1 MDVVGL
7 FRPRAELTEDERAG
21 GLRATTWQAV
31 SASAADGFAS
41 GGFLVAFALAMGAN
55 NTQIGIMTALPFLMQ
70 VLQLLALVAV
80 ERTGLRKVFAVGAY
94 FVAYA
99 AWVLVAMVPF
109 VLSVPHA
116 GAVSILLAL
125 VAVRGAALAFVTTG
139 WNSWLQDLV
148 PRESLG
154 SFFALRLRMATIAAA
169 VSSMAAAAYIDLW
182 KGSVAAGDVI
192 YGYSI
197 AILFGAVLLGWPAV
211 GIMARIP
218 EPRMSSPE
226 GPRRSLRQTLS
237 APFSDV
243 GYRPLI
249 NFMFLWNFAAQL
261 ALPFF
266 AVYMLERLEL
276 PLSLVVGLTVASQIA
291 NVVFLRVWG
300 PMVDQLGSKV
310 VLSVST
316 SLFFLV
322 VLGWTFTTLPDRH
335 ALTMPLLVVLHLLI
349 GVATAGVNISTTTI
363 RMKMAPR
370 AQATSYLTAATLAA
384 SIGAGTSPLL
394 GGLFADFFSVRHL
407 EVAVEWVS
415 PARTVEFPA
424 VFLTGFDFLFAV
436 AFVMGLVTLRV
447 LASVREEG
455 EVDRQVVMDT
465 LMAQTRDNLRV
476 LNTVPGLAM
485 ASRVPEATVR
495 FVPRFA
501 GLDVAAGVTAYQAAV
516 SIRDAVSAVTQGRQA
531 ARIASSM
538 VSRAVLQAARQAG
551 DLSAHGA
558 GLAVGA
564 TSGAVQAALDS
575 GMALDRAAR
584 HAAAAVLEG
593 LAGSDVDPADAL
605 WGAGYG
611 VVHAARDLGQ
621 DIGMTAA
628 AAIEGAVEKA
638 EALGLSEH
646 EAARAVARG
655 ALEAARETGPGLV
668 RELRAALLDSLI
680 AVDESERG
688 SRESDRSP

>member
-1 MDVVGL
+1 MDLLGP
-7 FRPRAELTEDERAG
+7 FRPKAALTDEERAA
-21 GLRATTWQAV
+21 GLRATTWQAI

-70 VLQLLALVAV
+70 LLQVLALVVV
-80 ERTGLRKVFAVGAY
+80 ERTGLRKAFAVGAY

-99 AWVLVAMVPF
+99 AWVLVAMVPL

-116 GAVSILLAL
+116 GAVTILLAL

-148 PRESLG
+148 PQESLG
-154 SFFALRLRMATIAAA
+154 AFFAQRLRMATLAAA

-182 KGSVAAGDVI
+182 KGSVAPDDVI

-211 GIMARIP
+211 GFMARIP
-218 EPRMSSPE
+218 EPRMARQE
-226 GPRRSLRQTLS
+226 GPKRSLRETLA

-243 GYRPLI
+243 NFRPLV

-276 PLSLVVGLTVASQIA
+276 PLSLVVGLTVASQVA
-291 NVVFLRVWG
+291 NVLFLRVWG

-335 ALTMPLLVVLHLLI
+335 ALTVPLLVALHLLI

-407 EVAVEWVS
+407 QVAFEWVS
-415 PARTVEFPA
+415 PAQTIEFPA

-436 AFVMGLVTLRV
+436 AFLMGLVTLRV
-447 LASVREEG
+447 LASIREEG

-476 LNTVPGLAM
+476 LNTVPGLAI
-485 ASRVPEATVR
+485 ASRVPEETMR

-501 GLDVAAGVTAYQAAV
+501 GLDVAAGVTAYQAAA
-516 SIRDAVSAVTQGRQA
+516 SIRDAASAVEHGRQA
-531 ARIASSM
+531 ARSVSRTL
-538 VSRAVLQAARQAG
+538 SRAVLQTARQAG
-551 DLSAHGA
+551 DLGAHGA

-564 TSGAVQAALDS
+564 ASGALHAALDS
-575 GMALDRAAR
+575 GMALDRAVS
-584 HAAAAVLEG
+584 AVLEG
-593 LAGSDVDPADAL
+593 LAGSDVAPADAL

-621 DIGMTAA
+621 DIGTSAA
-628 AAIEGAVEKA
+628 AAIDGAVEQA
-638 EALGLSEH
+638 DALGLSAH
-646 EAARAVARG
+646 EAANAAARG
-655 ALEAARETGPGLV
+655 ALEAAREIGPGSAE
-668 RELRAALLDSLI
+668 ELHGKLLDALI
-680 AVDESERG
+680 AANEGELPS
-688 SRESDRSP
+688 

>member
-1 MDVVGL
+1 MDFLGP
-7 FRPRAELTEDERAG
+7 FRPRAELTEEERAG
-21 GLRATTWQAV
+21 GLRATTRQAV

-70 VLQLLALVAV
+70 LLQVLALFVV
-80 ERTGLRKVFAVGAY
+80 ERTGLRKAFAVGAY

-109 VLSVPHA
+109 ALSVPHA
-116 GAVSILLAL
+116 GAVTTLLAL

-154 SFFALRLRMATIAAA
+154 AFFALRLRMATIAAA
-169 VSSMAAAAYIDLW
+169 VSSMAAAAYIDFW
-182 KGSVAAGDVI
+182 KGSVAAEDVI
-192 YGYSI
+192 FGYSI

-211 GIMARIP
+211 GFMARIP
-218 EPRMSSPE
+218 EPRMARPE
-226 GPRRSLRQTLS
+226 GPRRSLRETLS
-237 APFSDV
+237 TPFSDP

-276 PLSLVVGLTVASQIA
+276 PLSLVVGLTVASQLA

-335 ALTMPLLVVLHLLI
+335 ALTVPLLVVLHLFI
-349 GVATAGVNISTTTI
+349 GVAGAGVNISTTTI

-407 EVAVEWVS
+407 QVAFEWVS

-447 LASVREEG
+447 LATIREEG
-455 EVDRQVVMDT
+455 EVDQQVVMDT

-516 SIRDAVSAVTQGRQA
+516 SVRDAVITVSRGRQA
-531 ARIASSM
+531 ARSVSGL
-538 VSRAVLQAARQAG
+538 VSRAASQAARQVG
-551 DLSAHGA
+551 DLGAHGA

-564 TSGAVQAALDS
+564 TSGAVHAALES

-584 HAAAAVLEG
+584 QSAAAVLEG
-593 LAGSDVDPADAL
+593 LAGSDVRAADAL

-611 VVHAARDLGQ
+611 SVRAAVDLGH
-621 DIGMTAA
+621 DIGRTAA
-628 AAIEGAVEKA
+628 AAIAGAA
-638 EALGLSEH
+638 EQAQAFGLTQQ
-646 EAARAVARG
+646 EAASAVARG
-655 ALEAARETGPGLV
+655 ALDAAREVGPGLV
-668 RELRAALLDSLI
+668 RELRGALLDSLI
-680 AVDESERG
+680 AADESEGERQK
-688 SRESDRSP
+688 SDDG

>member
-7 FRPRAELTEDERAG
+7 FRPKPSLSEEERAG
-21 GLRATTWQAV
+21 GLRAMTWQAV

-70 VLQLLALVAV
+70 PLQVLALVVV
-80 ERTGLRKVFAVGAY
+80 ERTGLRKAVAVGAY

-99 AWVLVAMVPF
+99 AWIPVALIPF
-109 VLSVPHA
+109 ALSVPHA
-116 GAVSILLAL
+116 GAVTVLLAL
-125 VAVRGAALAFVTTG
+125 VAVRGAAASFVSTS
-139 WNSWLQDLV
+139 WNSWLQDIV
-148 PRESLG
+148 PRDAMG
-154 SFFALRLRMATIAAA
+154 GFFAQRLRMATISAA
-169 VSSMAAAAYIDLW
+169 VSSMAAALYIDFW
-182 KGSVAAGDVI
+182 KGSAAAEDVI

-211 GIMARIP
+211 GFMARIP
-218 EPRMSSPE
+218 EPRMVRHG
-226 GPRRSLRQTLS
+226 GPRRSLRETLA
-237 APFSDV
+237 APFSDS
-243 GYRPLI
+243 GFRPLI
-249 NFMFLWNFAAQL
+249 NFMFLWNFAAHL

-266 AVYMLERLEL
+266 AVYMLQRLEL
-276 PLSLVVGLTVASQIA
+276 PLSLVVGLTVASQVA
-291 NVVFLRVWG
+291 NVLFLRVWG

-310 VLSVST
+310 ILSVSS

-335 ALTMPLLVVLHLLI
+335 ALTVPLLVFLHLLI
-349 GVATAGVNISTTTI
+349 GIASAGVNISTTTI
-363 RMKMAPR
+363 RLKMAPR

-407 EVAVEWVS
+407 QVAFEWVS

-424 VFLTGFDFLFAV
+424 VFLTGFDFLFVV

-455 EVDRQVVMDT
+455 EVDQQVVMDT
-465 LMAQTRDNLRV
+465 LMAQTRENLRV

-501 GLDVAAGVTAYQAAV
+501 GLDVAAGVTAYQAAA
-516 SIRDAVSAVTQGRQA
+516 SMRDAVMAVTQGREA
-531 ARIASSM
+531 ARSVSGL
-538 VSRAVLQAARQAG
+538 VSRAASQAARQVG
-551 DLSAHGA
+551 DLGTHGA

-564 TSGAVQAALDS
+564 TSGAVLAALES
-575 GMALDRAAR
+575 GIALDRAAR
-584 HAAAAVLEG
+584 QSAAAVLEG
-593 LAGSDVDPADAL
+593 LAGSEVKAVDAL

-611 VVHAARDLGQ
+611 SVRTAMDLGQ
-621 DIGMTAA
+621 DIDRTAS
-628 AAIEGAVEKA
+628 AAIEGAVEQA
-638 EALGLSEH
+638 QAFGLSQH
-646 EAARAVARG
+646 EAARAAARG
-655 ALEAARETGPGLV
+655 ALEAAREMGPGLA
-668 RELRAALLDSLI
+668 RELRGTLLDSLI
-680 AVDESERG
+680 SVDERG
-688 SRESDRSP
+688 GETRESDDG

>member
-1 MDVVGL
+1 MDVAGL
-7 FRPRAELTEDERAG
+7 FRPRPALTDEERAG
-21 GLRATTWQAV
+21 GLRTTTWQAV

-70 VLQLLALVAV
+70 PLQVLALVVV
-80 ERTGLRKVFAVGAY
+80 ERTGLRKAFAVSAY
-94 FVAYA
+94 FVAYG

-116 GAVSILLAL
+116 GAVTILLAL

-154 SFFALRLRMATIAAA
+154 AFFALRLRMATLAAA
-169 VSSMAAAAYIDLW
+169 VSSMAAAAYIDFW
-182 KGSVAAGDVI
+182 KGSVAADEVI

-211 GIMARIP
+211 GFMARIP
-218 EPRMSSPE
+218 EPRMARPD
-226 GPRRSLRQTLS
+226 GPRRSLRDTLA
-237 APFSDV
+237 APFSDA

-266 AVYMLERLEL
+266 AVYMLERLDM
-276 PLSLVVGLTVASQIA
+276 PLSLVVGLTVASQLA

-300 PMVDQLGSKV
+300 PMVDQYGSKV

-335 ALTMPLLVVLHLLI
+335 ALTVPLLVVLHLLI

-363 RMKMAPR
+363 RMKMAPK

-407 EVAVEWVS
+407 QVAFEWVS
-415 PARTVEFPA
+415 PARTIEFPA

-436 AFVMGLVTLRV
+436 AFLMGLVTLRV
-447 LASVREEG
+447 LATIREEG
-455 EVDRQVVMDT
+455 EVDQQVVMDT

-501 GLDVAAGVTAYQAAV
+501 GLDVAAGVTAYQAAA
-516 SIRDAVSAVTQGRQA
+516 SMRDAVVAVSTGRRA
-531 ARIASSM
+531 ARSVSRVI
-538 VSRAVLQAARQAG
+538 SRAVLQAARQAG
-551 DLSAHGA
+551 DLGAHGA

-564 TSGAVQAALDS
+564 TSGAVHAALDS

-593 LAGSDVDPADAL
+593 LAGSDVAPTDAL

-611 VVHAARDLGQ
+611 VVHTAKDLGQ

-628 AAIEGAVEKA
+628 AAIEGAVEQA
-638 EALGLSEH
+638 DALGLSAH
-646 EAARAVARG
+646 EAANAAARG
-655 ALEAARETGPGLV
+655 ALEAAREIGPGSAE
-668 RELRAALLDSLI
+668 ELQGKLLDALI
-680 AVDESERG
+680 AANEGE
-688 SRESDRSP
+688 PLP

>member
-1 MDVVGL
+1 ML
-7 FRPRAELTEDERAG
+7 RPFRPRAALSDEERSA
-21 GLRATTWQAV
+21 GLRVTTWQAV

-41 GGFLVAFALAMGAN
+41 GGFLAAFALAMGAN

-70 VLQLLALVAV
+70 PIQMLALVLV
-80 ERTGLRKVFAVGAY
+80 ERTGVRKAFAVGAY

-99 AWVLVAMVPF
+99 AWVLVALVPF
-109 VLSVPHA
+109 VLSVPNA
-116 GAVSILLAL
+116 GAVTILLAL

-148 PRESLG
+148 PQESLG
-154 SFFALRLRMATIAAA
+154 GFFAQRLRMATIAAA
-169 VSSMAAAAYIDLW
+169 VSSMAAAAYIDFW
-182 KGSVAAGDVI
+182 KGSVAAEDVI
-192 YGYSI
+192 FGYSI

-211 GIMARIP
+211 GFMARIP
-218 EPRMSSPE
+218 EPRLVRPE
-226 GPRRSLRQTLS
+226 GPRRSLRETLG

-243 GYRPLI
+243 NFRPLI
-249 NFMFLWNFAAQL
+249 NFMFLWNFAAHL

-266 AVYMLERLEL
+266 AVYMLQRLEL
-276 PLSLVVGLTVASQIA
+276 PLSLVVGLTVASQLA

-335 ALTMPLLVVLHLLI
+335 ALTVPLLVVLHLLI
-349 GVATAGVNISTTTI
+349 GVASAGVNISTTTI

-370 AQATSYLTAATLAA
+370 AQATSYLTAASLAA

-407 EVAVEWVS
+407 QIGFEWVS

-436 AFVMGLVTLRV
+436 AFVMGLITLRV
-447 LASVREEG
+447 LATIREEG
-455 EVDRQVVMDT
+455 EVDQQVVMDT

-476 LNTVPGLAM
+476 LNTIPGLAM

-516 SIRDAVSAVTQGRQA
+516 SVHDAVMAVSRGREAAHSISGLVSRAAGQA
-531 ARIASSM
+531 ARRAS
-538 VSRAVLQAARQAG
+538 
-551 DLSAHGA
+551 DLGAHGA

-564 TSGAVQAALDS
+564 TSGAVQAALES
-575 GMALDRAAR
+575 GVALDEAAR
-584 HAAAAVLEG
+584 QSAAAVLEG
-593 LAGSDVDPADAL
+593 LSGSDVKAADAL

-611 VVHAARDLGQ
+611 SVRAAVDLGQ
-621 DIGMTAA
+621 DSGRAA
-628 AAIEGAVEKA
+628 AAVIAGAVEQA
-638 EALGLSEH
+638 NAFGLSQH
-646 EAARAVARG
+646 EAARAVAGG
-655 ALEAARETGPGLV
+655 ALDAAGEMGPGLV
-668 RELRAALLDSLI
+668 GELRRALLDSLV
-680 AVDESERG
+680 AVDESEGGR
-688 SRESDRSP
+688 RESDDG

>member
-1 MDVVGL
+1 MDVLGL
-7 FRPRAELTEDERAG
+7 FRPRAALSDEERSA

-31 SASAADGFAS
+31 SAAAADGFAS

-70 VLQLLALVAV
+70 PLQVLALVLV
-80 ERTGLRKVFAVGAY
+80 ERMRLRKAFAVVGY

-116 GAVSILLAL
+116 GAVTILLAL

-154 SFFALRLRMATIAAA
+154 GFFAQRLRMATIAAA
-169 VSSMAAAAYIDLW
+169 VSSMAAAAYIDFW
-182 KGSVAAGDVI
+182 KGSVATEDVI
-192 YGYSI
+192 FGYSI

-211 GIMARIP
+211 GFMARIP
-218 EPRMSSPE
+218 EPRMMRPE
-226 GPRRSLRQTLS
+226 GPRRSLRETLA
-237 APFSDV
+237 APFSDA
-243 GYRPLI
+243 GFRPLV
-249 NFMFLWNFAAQL
+249 NFMFLWNFAAYL

-266 AVYMLERLEL
+266 AVYMLERLEM
-276 PLSLVVGLTVASQIA
+276 PLSLVVALTVASQVA
-291 NVVFLRVWG
+291 NVLFLRVWG

-335 ALTMPLLVVLHLLI
+335 ALTVPLLIVLHLLI
-349 GVATAGVNISTTTI
+349 GVASAGVNISTTTI

-407 EVAVEWVS
+407 QVAFEWVS
-415 PARTVEFPA
+415 PARTIEFPA

-447 LASVREEG
+447 LATVREEG
-455 EVDRQVVMDT
+455 EVDQQVVMDT

-476 LNTVPGLAM
+476 LNTVPGLAI
-485 ASRVPEATVR
+485 ASRMPLGSMR
-495 FVPRFA
+495 SFVPRFA
-501 GLDVAAGVTAYQAAV
+501 GLDVAAGVTAYQAAASV
-516 SIRDAVSAVTQGRQA
+516 HDAVIAVSRGREV
-531 ARIASSM
+531 ARGISGL
-538 VSRAVLQAARQAG
+538 VSRAAGQAARQAG
-551 DLSAHGA
+551 DLGAHGV

-564 TSGAVQAALDS
+564 TSGAVHAALES
-575 GMALDRAAR
+575 GVALDRAAR
-584 HAAAAVLEG
+584 QSAAAVLEG
-593 LAGSDVDPADAL
+593 LAGADVKAADVL

-611 VVHAARDLGQ
+611 SVRAAMDQGQ
-621 DIGMTAA
+621 DIGRTAVA
-628 AAIEGAVEKA
+628 TIAGVVEQA
-638 EALGLSEH
+638 HALGVSEH
-646 EAARAVARG
+646 EAARAAAKG
-655 ALEAARETGPGLV
+655 ALEAAREMGPGLV
-668 RELRAALLDSLI
+668 GELRGALLDSLI
-680 AVDESERG
+680 AVDENEDGGRRLG
-688 SRESDRSP
+688 R

>member
-1 MDVVGL
+1 ML
-7 FRPRAELTEDERAG
+7 RPFRPRAALSDEERSA
-21 GLRATTWQAV
+21 GLRVTTWQAV

-41 GGFLVAFALAMGAN
+41 GGFLAAFALAMGAN

-70 VLQLLALVAV
+70 PIQVLALVLV
-80 ERTGLRKVFAVGAY
+80 ERTGVRKAFAVGAY

-99 AWVLVAMVPF
+99 AWVLVALVPF
-109 VLSVPHA
+109 VLSVPNA
-116 GAVSILLAL
+116 GAVTILLAL

-148 PRESLG
+148 PQESLG
-154 SFFALRLRMATIAAA
+154 GFFAQRLRMATIAAA
-169 VSSMAAAAYIDLW
+169 VSSMAAAAYIDFW
-182 KGSVAAGDVI
+182 KGSVAAEDVI
-192 YGYSI
+192 FGYSI
-197 AILFGAVLLGWPAV
+197 AILFGAILLGWSAV
-211 GIMARIP
+211 GFMARIP
-218 EPRMSSPE
+218 EPRMARPE
-226 GPRRSLRQTLS
+226 GLRRSLSETLA
-237 APFSDV
+237 APFADV
-243 GYRPLI
+243 NFRPLI
-249 NFMFLWNFAAQL
+249 NFMFLWNFAAHL

-266 AVYMLERLEL
+266 AVYMLQRLDL
-276 PLSLVVGLTVASQIA
+276 PLSLVVGLTVASQLA

-335 ALTMPLLVVLHLLI
+335 ALTVSLLVVLHLLI
-349 GVATAGVNISTTTI
+349 GVASAGVNISTTTI

-370 AQATSYLTAATLAA
+370 AQATSYLTAASLAA

-407 EVAVEWVS
+407 QIGFEWVS

-447 LASVREEG
+447 LATIREEG
-455 EVDRQVVMDT
+455 EVDQQVVMDT

-516 SIRDAVSAVTQGRQA
+516 SMHDAVMAVSRGREAARSISGLVSRAAGQA
-531 ARIASSM
+531 ARRAS
-538 VSRAVLQAARQAG
+538 
-551 DLSAHGA
+551 DLGAHGA

-564 TSGAVQAALDS
+564 TSGAVQAALES
-575 GMALDRAAR
+575 GVALDEAAR
-584 HAAAAVLEG
+584 QSAAAVLEG
-593 LAGSDVDPADAL
+593 LAGSDVKAADAL

-611 VVHAARDLGQ
+611 SVSAAVDLGQ
-621 DIGMTAA
+621 DSGRAA
-628 AAIEGAVEKA
+628 AAVIAGAVEQA
-638 EALGLSEH
+638 NAFGLSQH
-646 EAARAVARG
+646 EAARAVAGG
-655 ALEAARETGPGLV
+655 ALDAAGEMGPGLV
-668 RELRAALLDSLI
+668 GELRRALLDSLV
-680 AVDESERG
+680 AVHESEGGR
-688 SRESDRSP
+688 RESDDG

>member
-1 MDVVGL
+1 MDVLGL
-7 FRPRAELTEDERAG
+7 FRPRAALSDEERAG

-70 VLQLLALVAV
+70 PLQVLALVLV
-80 ERTGLRKVFAVGAY
+80 ERMRLRKAFAVVGY

-116 GAVSILLAL
+116 GAVTILLAL

-154 SFFALRLRMATIAAA
+154 GFFAQRLRMATIAAA
-169 VSSMAAAAYIDLW
+169 VSSMAAAVYIDFW
-182 KGSVAAGDVI
+182 KGSVATEDVI
-192 YGYSI
+192 FGYSI

-211 GIMARIP
+211 GFMARIP
-218 EPRMSSPE
+218 EPRMMRPD
-226 GPRRSLRQTLS
+226 GPRRSLRETLA
-237 APFSDV
+237 APFSDA
-243 GYRPLI
+243 GFRPLVS
-249 NFMFLWNFAAQL
+249 FMFLWNFAAYL

-266 AVYMLERLEL
+266 AVYMLERLEM
-276 PLSLVVGLTVASQIA
+276 PLSLVVGLTVASQVA
-291 NVVFLRVWG
+291 NVLFLRVWG

-335 ALTMPLLVVLHLLI
+335 ALTVPLLVVLHLLI
-349 GVATAGVNISTTTI
+349 GVASAGVNISTTTI

-384 SIGAGTSPLL
+384 SVGAGTSPLL

-407 EVAVEWVS
+407 QIAFEWVS
-415 PARTVEFPA
+415 PARTIEFPA

-447 LASVREEG
+447 LAAVREEG
-455 EVDRQVVMDT
+455 EVDQQVVMDA

-476 LNTVPGLAM
+476 LNTVPGLAI
-485 ASRVPEATVR
+485 ASRMPLGSMR
-495 FVPRFA
+495 SFVPRFA
-501 GLDVAAGVTAYQAAV
+501 GLDVAAGVTAYQAAASV
-516 SIRDAVSAVTQGRQA
+516 HDAVIAVSRGREA
-531 ARIASSM
+531 ARGISGL
-538 VSRAVLQAARQAG
+538 VSRAAGQAARQAG
-551 DLSAHGA
+551 DLGAHGV

-564 TSGAVQAALDS
+564 TSGAVHAALES
-575 GMALDRAAR
+575 GVALDRAAR
-584 HAAAAVLEG
+584 QSAAAVLEG
-593 LAGSDVDPADAL
+593 LAGADVDPADAL

-611 VVHAARDLGQ
+611 VVHAAKDLGQ
-621 DIGMTAA
+621 DLGMTAV
-628 AAIEGAVEKA
+628 AAIKGAVEQA
-638 EALGLSEH
+638 GELGLSRH
-646 EAARAVARG
+646 EAANAAARG
-655 ALEAARETGPGLV
+655 ALEAAREMGPGPAE
-668 RELRAALLDSLI
+668 ELHGKLLDALI
-680 AVDESERG
+680 AANEDELL
-688 SRESDRSP
+688 P

>member
-1 MDVVGL
+1 ML
-7 FRPRAELTEDERAG
+7 RPFRPRAALSDEERSA
-21 GLRATTWQAV
+21 GLRVTTWQAV

-41 GGFLVAFALAMGAN
+41 GGFLAAFALAMGAN

-70 VLQLLALVAV
+70 PIQVLALVLV
-80 ERTGLRKVFAVGAY
+80 ERTGVRKAFAVGAY

-99 AWVLVAMVPF
+99 AWVLVALVPF
-109 VLSVPHA
+109 VLSVPNA
-116 GAVSILLAL
+116 GAVTILLAL

-148 PRESLG
+148 PQESLG
-154 SFFALRLRMATIAAA
+154 GFFAQRLRMATIAAA
-169 VSSMAAAAYIDLW
+169 VSSMAAAAYIDFW
-182 KGSVAAGDVI
+182 KGSVAAEDVI
-192 YGYSI
+192 FGYSI
-197 AILFGAVLLGWPAV
+197 AILFGAILLGWSAV
-211 GIMARIP
+211 GFMARIP
-218 EPRMSSPE
+218 EPRMARPE
-226 GPRRSLRQTLS
+226 GLRRSLSETLA
-237 APFSDV
+237 APFADV
-243 GYRPLI
+243 NFRPLI
-249 NFMFLWNFAAQL
+249 NFMFLWNFAAHL

-266 AVYMLERLEL
+266 AVYMLQRLEL
-276 PLSLVVGLTVASQIA
+276 PLSLVVGLTVASQLA

-335 ALTMPLLVVLHLLI
+335 ALTVPLLVVLHLLI
-349 GVATAGVNISTTTI
+349 GVASAGVNISTTTI

-370 AQATSYLTAATLAA
+370 AQATSYLTAASLAA

-407 EVAVEWVS
+407 QIGFEWVS

-447 LASVREEG
+447 LATIREEG
-455 EVDRQVVMDT
+455 EVDQQVVMDT

-516 SIRDAVSAVTQGRQA
+516 SVHDAVMAVSRGREAARSISGLVSRAAGQA
-531 ARIASSM
+531 ARRAS
-538 VSRAVLQAARQAG
+538 
-551 DLSAHGA
+551 DLGAHGA

-564 TSGAVQAALDS
+564 TSGAVQAALES
-575 GMALDRAAR
+575 GVALDEAAR
-584 HAAAAVLEG
+584 QSAAAVLEG
-593 LAGSDVDPADAL
+593 LAGSDVKAADAL

-611 VVHAARDLGQ
+611 SVSAAVDLGQ
-621 DIGMTAA
+621 DSGRAA
-628 AAIEGAVEKA
+628 AAVIAGAVEQA
-638 EALGLSEH
+638 NAFGLSQH
-646 EAARAVARG
+646 EAARAVAGG
-655 ALEAARETGPGLV
+655 ALDAAGEMGPGLV
-668 RELRAALLDSLI
+668 GELRRALLDSLV
-680 AVDESERG
+680 AVDESEGGR
-688 SRESDRSP
+688 RESVDG

>member
-1 MDVVGL
+1 MDVL
-7 FRPRAELTEDERAG
+7 RPFRPRAALSEQERLG

-41 GGFLVAFALAMGAN
+41 GGFLAAFALAMGAN

-70 VLQLLALVAV
+70 PIQVLALFLI
-80 ERTGLRKVFAVGAY
+80 ERTGVRKAFAVGAY

-99 AWVLVAMVPF
+99 AWVLVALIPF

-116 GAVSILLAL
+116 GAVTILLAL
-125 VAVRGAALAFVTTG
+125 VAVRGAVLAFVTTG

-148 PRESLG
+148 PQKSMG
-154 SFFALRLRMATIAAA
+154 GFFAQRLRMATIAAA
-169 VSSMAAAAYIDLW
+169 VSSMAAAAYIDYW
-182 KGSVAAGDVI
+182 KGSVAAEDVI

-197 AILFGAVLLGWPAV
+197 AILFGAVLLGWSAV
-211 GIMARIP
+211 GFMARIP
-218 EPRMSSPE
+218 EPRMARPE
-226 GPRRSLRQTLS
+226 GPSKPLRETL
-237 APFSDV
+237 AVPFSDANF
-243 GYRPLI
+243 RPLI
-249 NFMFLWNFAAQL
+249 NFMLLWNFAAHL

-276 PLSLVVGLTVASQIA
+276 PLSLVVGLTVASQLA

-335 ALTMPLLVVLHLLI
+335 ALTVPLLVVLHLLI
-349 GVATAGVNISTTTI
+349 GVASAGVNISATTI

-370 AQATSYLTAATLAA
+370 MQATSYLTAVSLAA
-384 SIGAGTSPLL
+384 SVGAGTSPLL
-394 GGLFADFFSVRHL
+394 GGLFADFFSVRHFQI
-407 EVAVEWVS
+407 AFEWVS
-415 PARTVEFPA
+415 PARTIEFPA

-447 LASVREEG
+447 LATVREEG
-455 EVDRQVVMDT
+455 EVDEQVVMDT

-476 LNTVPGLAM
+476 LNTIPGLAM

-501 GLDVAAGVTAYQAAV
+501 GLDVAAGVTAYQAAA
-516 SIRDAVSAVTQGRQA
+516 SMHDAVMAVTRGREA
-531 ARIASSM
+531 ARSISELASR
-538 VSRAVLQAARQAG
+538 VAGQAARQAG
-551 DLSAHGA
+551 DLGA
-558 GLAVGA
+558 QGVGLAVGA
-564 TSGAVQAALDS
+564 TSGAVHAALES
-575 GMALDRAAR
+575 GVALDRAAR
-584 HAAAAVLEG
+584 QSAAEVLEG
-593 LAGSDVDPADAL
+593 LAESNVEARDVM
-605 WGAGYG
+605 WGTGYG
-611 VVHAARDLGQ
+611 SVRTALDLDQ
-621 DIGMTAA
+621 DIGTAA
-628 AAIEGAVEKA
+628 TAAIAGVVEQA
-638 EALGLSEH
+638 HALGVSEH

-655 ALEAARETGPGLV
+655 ALEAAREMGPDLV
-668 RELRAALLDSLI
+668 RELRSALLDSLI
-680 AVDESERG
+680 AVDE
-688 SRESDRSP
+688 RESGRREANDD

>member
-1 MDVVGL
+1 LDLLGPL
-7 FRPRAELTEDERAG
+7 RPTDALTGEERAG
-21 GLRATTWQAV
+21 GLRAMKWQAA

-41 GGFLVAFALAMGAN
+41 GGFLAAFALAMGAN
-55 NTQIGIMTALPFLMQ
+55 NTQIGIMSALPFLVQPLQ
-70 VLQLLALVAV
+70 VLALVVV
-80 ERTGLRKVFAVGAY
+80 ERTRMRKAVAVGAY
-94 FVAYA
+94 FIAYA
-99 AWVLVAMVPF
+99 AWIPVALIPF
-109 VLSVPHA
+109 ALSVPHA
-116 GAVSILLAL
+116 GAVTVLLAL
-125 VAVRGAALAFVTTG
+125 VAVRGVAASFVSTS

-148 PRESLG
+148 PRDAMG
-154 SFFALRLRMATIAAA
+154 GFFGQRLRMATIAAA
-169 VSSMAAAAYIDLW
+169 LSSMAAALYIDFW
-182 KGSVAAGDVI
+182 KGSVAAEDVI
-192 YGYSI
+192 YGYSV

-211 GIMARIP
+211 GFMARIP
-218 EPRMSSPE
+218 EPRMARPE
-226 GPRRSLRQTLS
+226 GPRRSLRETLA

-243 GYRPLI
+243 NFRPLV
-249 NFMFLWNFAAQL
+249 NFMLLWNFAAHL

-276 PLSLVVGLTVASQIA
+276 PLSLVVGLTVASQLA
-291 NVVFLRVWG
+291 NVLFLRVWG

-335 ALTMPLLVVLHLLI
+335 ALTVPLLVVLHLFI
-349 GVATAGVNISTTTI
+349 GVASAGVNISTTTI
-363 RMKMAPR
+363 RLKMAPR

-407 EVAVEWVS
+407 QVAFEWVS
-415 PARTVEFPA
+415 PARTIDFPA

-447 LASVREEG
+447 LATIREEG
-455 EVDRQVVMDT
+455 EVDQQVVMDT

-485 ASRVPEATVR
+485 ASRVPGATMR

-516 SIRDAVSAVTQGRQA
+516 SVRDAALAVNWGREA
-531 ARIASSM
+531 ARNISAL
-538 VSRAVLQAARQAG
+538 VGNTARQVG
-551 DLSAHGA
+551 DLGVHGA

-564 TSGAVQAALDS
+564 TSGAVHAALYS
-575 GMALDRAAR
+575 GLALDRAAR
-584 HAAAAVLEG
+584 QAAAAVLEG
-593 LAGSDVDPADAL
+593 LAASDVDPADAL

-611 VVHAARDLGQ
+611 VVHAAKDMGQ
-621 DIGMTAA
+621 DIGMTVTAA
-628 AAIEGAVEKA
+628 MEGAVEQA
-638 EALGLSEH
+638 EALGLSAH
-646 EAARAVARG
+646 EAANATARG
-655 ALEAARETGPGLV
+655 ALEAAREIGPGSAE
-668 RELRAALLDSLI
+668 ELQGKLLDALI
-680 AVDESERG
+680 AANEGE
-688 SRESDRSP
+688 PMP

>member
-1 MDVVGL
+1 MDLLGPL
-7 FRPRAELTEDERAG
+7 RPTDALTDEERAG

-70 VLQLLALVAV
+70 PLQVLALVVV
-80 ERTGLRKVFAVGAY
+80 ERTGLRKAFAVGAY
-94 FVAYA
+94 FLAYG

-109 VLSVPHA
+109 ALSVPHA
-116 GAVSILLAL
+116 GAVTILLAL

-154 SFFALRLRMATIAAA
+154 GFFALRLRMATLAAA
-169 VSSMAAAAYIDLW
+169 VSSMAAAAYIDFW
-182 KGSVAAGDVI
+182 KGSVAAEDVI

-211 GIMARIP
+211 GFMARIP
-218 EPRMSSPE
+218 EPRMARPE
-226 GPRRSLRQTLS
+226 GPRRSLRETLA
-237 APFSDV
+237 APFSDA

-266 AVYMLERLEL
+266 AVYMLERLDM
-276 PLSLVVGLTVASQIA
+276 PLSLVVGLTVASQLA

-335 ALTMPLLVVLHLLI
+335 ALTVPLLVALHLLI

-384 SIGAGTSPLL
+384 SVGAGTSPLL

-407 EVAVEWVS
+407 QITFEWVS
-415 PARTVEFPA
+415 PARTIDFPA

-447 LASVREEG
+447 LATIREEG
-455 EVDRQVVMDT
+455 EVDQQVVMDT

-485 ASRVPEATVR
+485 ASRVPEATMR

-516 SIRDAVSAVTQGRQA
+516 SVRDAALAVNWGREA
-531 ARIASSM
+531 ARNISAL
-538 VSRAVLQAARQAG
+538 VGNTARQVG
-551 DLSAHGA
+551 DLGVHGA

-564 TSGAVQAALDS
+564 TSGAVHAALDS
-575 GMALDRAAR
+575 GLALDRAAR
-584 HAAAAVLEG
+584 QAAAAVLEG
-593 LAGSDVDPADAL
+593 LAASDVDPADAL

-611 VVHAARDLGQ
+611 VVHAAKDMGQ
-621 DIGMTAA
+621 DIGMTVT
-628 AAIEGAVEKA
+628 AAIEGAVEQA
-638 EALGLSEH
+638 EALGLSAH
-646 EAARAVARG
+646 EAANATARG
-655 ALEAARETGPGLV
+655 ALEAAREIGPGSAE
-668 RELRAALLDSLI
+668 ELQGKLLDALI
-680 AVDESERG
+680 AANEGE
-688 SRESDRSP
+688 PMP